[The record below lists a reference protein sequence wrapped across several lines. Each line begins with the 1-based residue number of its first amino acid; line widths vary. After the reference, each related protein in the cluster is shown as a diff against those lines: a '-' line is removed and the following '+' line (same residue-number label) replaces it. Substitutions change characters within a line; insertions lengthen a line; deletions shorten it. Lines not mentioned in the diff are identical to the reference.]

1 MIKLPQKRLRKIIL
15 LAFFCL
21 SIICFQGC
29 AEKTPIYTPGTY
41 INQAEGYYSTL
52 VVEVTLNP
60 YAIESIKILQHEEPQ
75 VLSEIV
81 FEKLPPRIIKAGT
94 TDIDVISG
102 ATYTSQALL
111 EAVEQVLIEAKEAS
125 E

>member
-21 SIICFQGC
+21 SIILLEGC
-29 AEKTPIYTPGTY
+29 YEKEQVYEPGVY
-41 INQAEGYYSTL
+41 ISQAEGYYSTL
-52 VVEVTLNP
+52 IVEVSMTA
-60 YAIESIKILQHEEPQ
+60 YGIDSIKILEHEEPQ
-75 VLSEIV
+75 VLSETV

-102 ATYTSQALL
+102 ATYTSEALL
-111 EAVEQVLIEAKEAS
+111 KAVEQALTLAKGAKE
-125 E
+125 